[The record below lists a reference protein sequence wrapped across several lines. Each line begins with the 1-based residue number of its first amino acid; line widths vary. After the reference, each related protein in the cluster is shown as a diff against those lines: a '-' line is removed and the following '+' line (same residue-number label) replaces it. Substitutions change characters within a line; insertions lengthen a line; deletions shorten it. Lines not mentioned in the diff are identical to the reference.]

1 MPAECVF
8 EEEVGWEWAGEGAA
22 FVGEGG
28 FFEGDEVAFGVGP
41 LFGGEGDEAG
51 AGEGV
56 EEGVEDF
63 AVGGWVLRRAPV
75 ESSVW
80 SLPVARDGAI
90 ESAKDGAE
98 LAVFFGGGGAEGLGG
113 GVLRGAEVAVAAGAE
128 AVGGV
133 AEVLDEG
140 GHAALRGFGELDH
153 AVDLVAA
160 EGDLVVVAFAP
171 CGAAWERLRWRGRC
185 RPCRWW
191 RRLGR

>member
-1 MPAECVF
+1 MRPARVRASRR
-8 EEEVGWEWAGEGAA
+8 VSKILRSAAG
-22 FVGEGG
+22 
-28 FFEGDEVAFGVGP
+28 
-41 LFGGEGDEAG
+41 
-51 AGEGV
+51 
-56 EEGVEDF
+56 
-63 AVGGWVLRRAPV
+63 VLRSALV

-80 SLPVARDGAI
+80 SLPVARVWPVEGA
-90 ESAKDGAE
+90 EDGAE

-171 CGAAWERLRWRGRC
+171 CCACGSVFGGADVAGHVDGGC
-185 RPCRWW
+185 A
-191 RRLGR
+191 LGDEFFDGFVEGLGVHL